1 MTRNRPF
8 PCRIARHGQANNN
21 SREWRKRKNEFFI
34 SWWTRKV
41 STNFD
46 KENHVKKMLQEYM
59 NHERAQELN
68 ATVSQCLGKVIDE
81 TQKEQKELVAYAKSR
96 TAGISSLRRG

>member
-1 MTRNRPF
+1 
-8 PCRIARHGQANNN
+8 
-21 SREWRKRKNEFFI
+21 
-34 SWWTRKV
+34 
-41 STNFD
+41 
-46 KENHVKKMLQEYM
+46 MLQEYM

-96 TAGISSLRRG
+96 TAGISSLRLG